1 MEFQE
6 QKALS
11 LWEKKRRYTLG
22 NLLYISSSRSVNVI
36 PVELVLAMLVL
47 SKRDCEKKRCHK
59 MAIERYQLSKHCFES
74 QAIRNSIYTGKKVG
88 RNVKDM
94 KLNVCTMKNRQW
106 ERQVFVPSLTEVTE
120 NSLTTALK

>member
-1 MEFQE
+1 MEFQK

-47 SKRDCEKKRCHK
+47 SKRDCEKKRCYK
-59 MAIERYQLSKHCFES
+59 MVTECHQLSKHCFES
-74 QAIRNSIYTGKKVG
+74 QAIRNSIYTGKKVE

-94 KLNVCTMKNRQW
+94 KLCTMKNRQW

>member
-1 MEFQE
+1 MMEFQE

-22 NLLYISSSRSVNVI
+22 NLIYISLSRSVNVI
-36 PVELVLAMLVL
+36 PVELVLAMSVL

-59 MAIERYQLSKHCFES
+59 MVIERYQLSKYCFES
-74 QAIRNSIYTGKKVG
+74 QAIRNSIYTAKTVG

-94 KLNVCTMKNRQW
+94 KLCTMKNRQW